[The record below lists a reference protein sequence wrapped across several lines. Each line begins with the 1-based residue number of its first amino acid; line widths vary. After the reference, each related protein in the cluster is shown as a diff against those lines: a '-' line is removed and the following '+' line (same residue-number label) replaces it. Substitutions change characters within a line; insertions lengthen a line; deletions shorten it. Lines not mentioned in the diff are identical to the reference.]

1 VYKSRRAAPALKQKV
16 AFAVD
21 DEHAIATTLA
31 TILNYAGFDA
41 RAMFSGEEAVDA
53 LDNLDPDLLITDVV
67 LTGMNGIEAAIIT
80 RSKMPKCKILLFS
93 GQAVSLDL
101 LLIARLEGHEFE
113 ILAKPI
119 HPIDL
124 LEKVRSQP

>member
-1 VYKSRRAAPALKQKV
+1 VYESRRAPAPKQKI
-16 AFAVD
+16 AFVVD

-31 TILNYAGFDA
+31 TILNYADYDA

-53 LDNLDPDLLITDVV
+53 SDNLQPDLLITDVV
-67 LTGMNGIEAAIIT
+67 MTGMNGIEVAIII
-80 RSKMPKCKILLFS
+80 RSKLPKCKILLFS

-101 LLIARLEGHEFE
+101 LLIAHLEGHEFE

-124 LEKVRSQP
+124 LEKIRSQP